1 MDRRAGWHADCTWIR
16 PESENVMGA
25 ITDKLKGK
33 AKRLEGRL
41 TGDRVR
47 EAQGAVEET
56 KGKVEGAIAGLK
68 DRVSA
73 GVADARARRAAK
85 RATRAR

>member
-1 MDRRAGWHADCTWIR
+1 
-16 PESENVMGA
+16 MGA

-47 EAQGAVEET
+47 EVQGSIEEGV
-56 KGKVEGAIAGLK
+56 GKVEGEIG
-68 DRVSA
+68 RVRRR
-73 GVADARARRAAK
+73 VDARVNEVRARRAT
-85 RATRAR
+85 RRAR

>member
-1 MDRRAGWHADCTWIR
+1 MARGLHADQ
-16 PESENVMGA
+16 PEKENVMGA
-25 ITDKLKGK
+25 IIDKLKGK

-47 EAQGAVEET
+47 ETQGAVEET

-68 DRVSA
+68 DRVDA
-73 GVADARARRAAK
+73 RVADARARRAAK
-85 RATRAR
+85 RVTRAR